1 MSAIS
6 DAQLIAVGWA
16 ACRVAGVCIFA
27 PVLAS
32 RVVPRRLALG
42 FAVALAV
49 AALPGLMGATAQA
62 TDVSLGAFLAG
73 AVAELLTGLVLGF
86 VALLPLAACR
96 SAGALAGV
104 QMGVGFGSLYNG
116 SGGDAEGS
124 SGDGVE
130 YMLGVGAV
138 AMFVWAG
145 GLDSLSLGVLRSFDY
160 LPLAQWPS
168 VAALPALLGSA
179 LMACSDLTA
188 RVALPVTAVLV
199 AEALVTGLI
208 SRSVPALG
216 PVQFGFP
223 VRVAVGL
230 LALAAGMAATQD
242 VLNGASGAALDAA
255 HQWLKGGMA

>member
-1 MSAIS
+1 MSGIT
-6 DAQLIAVGWA
+6 DAQLVAVGWA

-32 RVVPRRLALG
+32 TVVPRRLALG

-49 AALPGLMGATAQA
+49 AALPGLMGAQA
-62 TDVSLGAFLAG
+62 LVTDPSLGTFLAG
-73 AVAELLTGLVLGF
+73 AAAELLTGLVLGF

-96 SAGALAGV
+96 TAGALAGV
-104 QMGVGFGSLYNG
+104 QMGIGFGSLYDGG
-116 SGGDAEGS
+116 SGDAEGS

-130 YMLGVGAV
+130 YILSIGAV

-168 VAALPALLGSA
+168 VATLPVLLGHA
-179 LMACSDLTA
+179 LMACSDLA
-188 RVALPVTAVLV
+188 LRVALPVTAVLV
-199 AEALVTGLI
+199 AEVVVTGLI

-230 LALAAGMAATQD
+230 LALTAGMAATQD

-255 HQWLKGGMA
+255 HQWMKGEVA